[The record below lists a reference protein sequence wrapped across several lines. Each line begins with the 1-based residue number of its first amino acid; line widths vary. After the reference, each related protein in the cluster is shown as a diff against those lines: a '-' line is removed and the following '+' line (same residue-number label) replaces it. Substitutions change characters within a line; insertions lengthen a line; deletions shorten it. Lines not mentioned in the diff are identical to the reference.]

1 MSDDQTEIVRTLV
14 TATGRLAQFCDRA
27 EHNEA
32 ADRAVI
38 IDVSASLRSL
48 AARVLRRHQVS
59 TIAAYADRLASI
71 ELRHPI
77 AGSGA
82 FDAADQ
88 VPLAKTWRDLQ
99 RCQAQHD
106 GTYHPDVNGLSKL
119 DQLRHYTQHLG
130 KLAWYFQDNVADT
143 GIGTDATTT
152 RVTDILVFGVKLATV
167 CGYLLPEEPID
178 AAII

>member
-38 IDVSASLRSL
+38 IDASVALRSL

-59 TIAAYADRLASI
+59 AVAAYADRLAGI
-71 ELRHPI
+71 EHRHPI

-99 RCQAQHD
+99 RFQAQHD
-106 GTYHPDVNGLSKL
+106 GTYHPDVNGLAKL

-130 KLAWYFQDNVADT
+130 KLAWYFQDNIGGT
-143 GIGTDATTT
+143 GVEAEATTT
-152 RVTDILVFGVKLATV
+152 RVADVLVFGVKLATV
-167 CGYLLPEEPID
+167 CGHLLPDEPVD
-178 AAII
+178 ASL